1 MEFAADLTG
10 QFLRIG
16 FFTAHGRQ
24 ALEFALGFFLASPA
38 PGQIALLTIFS
49 ARNDLAF
56 ALHSQSF
63 EEIEQLGASR
73 HDSFLADHHSDNS
86 SAFLRYRFKLSKQY
100 SGFSL
105 DRLIGE
111 AALHSDPGPRL
122 LACDWI
128 ADTATPQEIQYKY
141 GNILLKDK
149 SPLVRT
155 RAFWLIANADPRKF
169 LPQIERAL
177 MLLQRD
183 ALSVYRK
190 HINEARFPSAIV
202 AALRGLRAEGN
213 LQDEPIVRS
222 FLQHNS
228 AKVRKEVLRTLVA
241 WNVSDTPNLLHEGL
255 RSVSPSFSKEA
266 ARLLITRRDFIS
278 VPLVKE
284 LLLSPRHPDS
294 RIVALWLIG
303 KMPKWSSLP
312 LILLSYSIS
321 SCRDQALMV
330 FEAWNRNYNRIR
342 SAPSKAE
349 AKEAV
354 EAFGAI
360 AESPLSKNRALVA
373 IISGFERM
381 EL

>member
-1 MEFAADLTG
+1 
-10 QFLRIG
+10 
-16 FFTAHGRQ
+16 
-24 ALEFALGFFLASPA
+24 
-38 PGQIALLTIFS
+38 
-49 ARNDLAF
+49 
-56 ALHSQSF
+56 
-63 EEIEQLGASR
+63 
-73 HDSFLADHHSDNS
+73 
-86 SAFLRYRFKLSKQY
+86 
-100 SGFSL
+100 
-105 DRLIGE
+105 
-111 AALHSDPGPRL
+111 
-122 LACDWI
+122 
-128 ADTATPQEIQYKY
+128 
-141 GNILLKDK
+141 
-149 SPLVRT
+149 
-155 RAFWLIANADPRKF
+155 
-169 LPQIERAL
+169 
-177 MLLQRD
+177 
-183 ALSVYRK
+183 
-190 HINEARFPSAIV
+190 
-202 AALRGLRAEGN
+202 
-213 LQDEPIVRS
+213 
-222 FLQHNS
+222 
-228 AKVRKEVLRTLVA
+228 LVA

-266 ARLLITRRDFIS
+266 ARLLITRRDLIS

-294 RIVALWLIG
+294 RIVALRLMG

-330 FEAWNRNYNRIR
+330 FEAWNRNYNRIQ